1 MKNDDA
7 KLIQEILSGNQE
19 AFTNLV
25 RRYQKQIHAF
35 AWRMMG
41 DFHLAEE
48 ITQDTFLQ
56 AYKKLDTLREPNRF
70 AAWLQAIVE
79 NCCYAYYR
87 KAQLPIT
94 SIDSI
99 PEGEIEKVFYK
110 RYLDEQRE
118 VKATEMRHKVV
129 KHLLNK
135 LPANEHT
142 VITLHYL
149 GEMRCEDI
157 SDFLDVPLN
166 TIKSRLHRARKRLK
180 KEEEIVRKTLGGFE
194 LPNNL
199 TENIMQWIQMNEP
212 GVTASVGT
220 LAITSDRTLYAIM
233 GYKDIYKLP
242 STENEWQ
249 LVNTELLQKETQGD
263 IPIVEHNGT
272 LYTIPSDELFA
283 STDEGKTWNSV
294 GHCPNGF
301 VRELLI
307 AKDMFYL
314 SLNEGIFQS
323 ADKGSSWID
332 INNGLERDLT
342 GNSKIRLLRICQD
355 TLFATSYSKIYR
367 YIAGTW
373 GQLLLPIDV
382 PIHVCSLEVSDN
394 QIYVAVSVD
403 VFGADGIMEN
413 NTEEYYDFT
422 KNSWWVLRSSDNG
435 ESWEDITPS
444 DTTNFMRSLPNIKL
458 LAYGKTLL
466 LVCGDEGLVAR
477 SVDYGNTWNIVE
489 SSGITPKKFSVNSA
503 VAIDENTFYT
513 GGITGIHRSLDGGK
527 TWHRFNSRIECRVD
541 SLVSFNSN
549 ADSQIPDSLYA
560 IVAGSVVKSIDGGSS
575 WTTVEIELDKYT
587 FEIPQRFLLKYADD
601 TPQIVQISVVN
612 GVLYAKG
619 IRRNCETIYYR
630 LNPEKDALVP
640 IEEMPTLSS
649 SKLMW
654 YVFGQAT
661 FPFNSHRLSGQ
672 GILLTFTS
680 TPESDHKPLTSKVI
694 EENPEYGAE
703 CFLKQLEQIQGDHQ
717 LSYEFILEG
726 LYGGFTVSG
735 ETYYMEYNYKLF
747 RWKPGDEEWFDTKI
761 EETCQLSKENMARG
775 IKLATSGETVYVGKR
790 DGHLLQSLDGGD
802 SWNNIT
808 DNLPQ
813 SDLHYKQIVFIGS
826 TVYVATD
833 KGVFNSDD
841 GIVWNALIDKEGNSL
856 IIECLNT
863 TEDTVYGANEKG
875 IFHFQKETGIWEQ
888 IAPEIPDT
896 ITCLVVERDAFS
908 VGTERSG
915 VLRIKRTES

>member
-7 KLIQEILSGNQE
+7 KLIQHILSGNQE

-56 AYKKLDTLREPNRF
+56 AYKKLDTLRDPNRF

-87 KAQLPIT
+87 KTHPPIT
-94 SIDSI
+94 SIESI
-99 PEGEIEKVFYK
+99 PEGEIERLYYK

-118 VKATEMRHKVV
+118 VEATEKRHKVV

-149 GEMRCEDI
+149 GEMRCEEI
-157 SDFLDVPLN
+157 SDFLEVPLN
-166 TIKSRLHRARKRLK
+166 TVKSRLHRARKRLK
-180 KEEEIVRKTLGGFE
+180 KEEEMVRKTLGGFE
-194 LPNNL
+194 LPDNL

-220 LAITSDRTLYAIM
+220 LAITSVRTLYAVM

-242 STENEWQ
+242 SDENEWQ
-249 LVNTELLQKETQGD
+249 LVNTELLQQETQGD
-263 IPIVEHNGT
+263 IPIAEYNGT
-272 LYTIPSDELFA
+272 LYIIPSDELFA
-283 STDEGKTWNSV
+283 STDEGKTWNAV
-294 GHCPNGF
+294 GRCPNGF

-323 ADKGSSWID
+323 VDGGSSWID
-332 INNGLERDLT
+332 INSGLEKDLI
-342 GNSKIRLLRICQD
+342 GNSEIRLLRICQD

-367 YIAGTW
+367 YKAGTW
-373 GQLLLPIDV
+373 GQLMLPIDV

-403 VFGADGIMEN
+403 VFGTDGIMEN

-422 KNSWWVLRSSDNG
+422 KDSWWVLRSSDNG
-435 ESWEDITPS
+435 DSWEDITPS

-458 LAYGKTLL
+458 LANGKTLL
-466 LVCGDEGLVAR
+466 LVCGDEGVVAR
-477 SVDYGNTWNIVE
+477 SVDNGNTWNIVE

-513 GGITGIHRSLDGGK
+513 GGITGIHRSLDGGI

-549 ADSQIPDSLYA
+549 TDTQIPDSLYA
-560 IVAGSVVKSIDGGSS
+560 IVSGSVVKSIDGGSS

-587 FEIPQRFLLKYADD
+587 IEIPQRFLLKYADD
-601 TPQIVQISVVN
+601 TPQIVQISAVD

-619 IRRNCETIYYR
+619 IKRNCETVYFR
-630 LNPEKDALVP
+630 LIPEKDSLVP
-640 IEEMPTLSS
+640 IEGMPPLSS

-654 YVFGQAT
+654 YVFGQVT

-680 TPESDHKPLTSKVI
+680 SPESEHKPLTSEVI
-694 EENPEYGAE
+694 QENPEYGAE
-703 CFLKQLEQIQGDHQ
+703 SFLKQLEEIQGDHQ
-717 LSYEFILEG
+717 LSYELILEG
-726 LYGGFTVSG
+726 LYGGFVVSG
-735 ETYYMEYNYKLF
+735 QTYYMEYNYKLF

-761 EETCQLSKENMARG
+761 EETCELSKENITRG

-790 DGHLLQSLDGGD
+790 DGQLLQSLDGGD

-808 DNLPQ
+808 DDLPQ
-813 SDLHYKQIVFIGS
+813 SVLHYKQIGFNGS
-826 TVYVATD
+826 TVYVMTD
-833 KGVFNSDD
+833 KGVLNSDD
-841 GIVWNALIDKEGNSL
+841 GIVWHTLTDKEGTNL
-856 IIECLNT
+856 IIESIVVT
-863 TEDTVYGANEKG
+863 KDIVYGANEKG
-875 IFHFQKETGIWEQ
+875 IFQFQKAIGIWEQ
-888 IAPEIPDT
+888 IVPEIPDT
-896 ITCLVVERDAFS
+896 ITCLVTDGDTFF

-915 VLRIKRTES
+915 VLRIKRTNS

>member
-35 AWRMMG
+35 AWRMIG

-70 AAWLQAIVE
+70 AAWLQTIVE

-99 PEGEIEKVFYK
+99 PEAEIERVFYK

-118 VKATEMRHKVV
+118 VKATEKRHKVV

-135 LPANEHT
+135 LPANEQT

-157 SDFLDVPLN
+157 SDFLNVPLN

-180 KEEEIVRKTLGGFE
+180 KEEEMVRKTLGGFE
-194 LPNNL
+194 HPDNL

-212 GVTASVGT
+212 GVAASVGT
-220 LAITSDRTLYAIM
+220 LAITSDRTLYAVM

-249 LVNTELLQKETQGD
+249 LVNTDLLQQETHGD
-263 IPIVEHNGT
+263 IPIAEHNGT
-272 LYTIPSDELFA
+272 LYIIPSDKLFA

-294 GHCPNGF
+294 GPCPDGF

-307 AKDMFYL
+307 AKDTFYL
-314 SLNEGIFQS
+314 SLNQGVFQS
-323 ADKGSSWID
+323 LDRGSSWV
-332 INNGLERDLT
+332 NLNKGLEKHLT
-342 GNSKIRLLRICQD
+342 DNSEIRLLRICQD
-355 TLFATSYSKIYR
+355 TLFATSYSQTYR

-373 GQLLLPIDV
+373 GRLMLPLDV

-466 LVCGDEGLVAR
+466 LVCGDEGVVAR

-541 SLVSFNSN
+541 NLVSFNSN

-587 FEIPQRFLLKYADD
+587 IEIPQRFLLKYADD
-601 TPQIVQISVVN
+601 TPQIVQISAVD

-619 IRRNCETIYYR
+619 IKRNCETVYYR
-630 LNPEKDALVP
+630 LIPGKDSLVP
-640 IEEMPTLSS
+640 IEGIPTLNS

-747 RWKPGDEEWFDTKI
+747 RWKPGDEEWIDTKI
-761 EETCQLSKENMARG
+761 EETCQLSKENITQG
-775 IKLATSGETVYVGKR
+775 IKIAASGDIVYVGKR
-790 DGHLLQSLDGGD
+790 DGQLLQSHDGGD
-802 SWNNIT
+802 SWKNIT
-808 DNLPQ
+808 DDLPQ
-813 SDLHYKQIVFIGS
+813 SALHYKQIGFNAS

-841 GIVWNALIDKEGNSL
+841 GIVWNALTDKDGTNL
-856 IIECLNT
+856 IIESIVA
-863 TEDTVYGANEKG
+863 TEDIVYGANEKG
-875 IFHFQKETGIWEQ
+875 IFQFQKEIGIWEQ
-888 IAPEIPDT
+888 IVPEIPDT
-896 ITCLVVERDAFS
+896 ITCLVAEDSTFF

-915 VLRIKRTES
+915 VLCIKRSES

>member
-25 RRYQKQIHAF
+25 RIYQKQIHAF

-87 KAQLPIT
+87 KTHPPIT

-99 PEGEIEKVFYK
+99 PEAEIERLYYK

-118 VKATEMRHKVV
+118 VKATEKRHKVV

-135 LPANEHT
+135 LPENEHT

-157 SDFLDVPLN
+157 SDFLNVPLN

-180 KEEEIVRKTLGGFE
+180 KEEEMVRKTLGGFE
-194 LPNNL
+194 LPDNL
-199 TENIMQWIQMNEP
+199 TEDIMQWIQMNEP
-212 GVTASVGT
+212 GVAASVGT
-220 LAITSDRTLYAIM
+220 LAITSDRSLYAVM

-249 LVNTELLQKETQGD
+249 LVNTDLLQQETHGD
-263 IPIVEHNGT
+263 IPIAEHNGT
-272 LYTIPSDELFA
+272 LYIIPSDELFA

-294 GHCPNGF
+294 GPCPDGF

-307 AKDMFYL
+307 AEDIFYL
-314 SLNEGIFQS
+314 SLNQGVFQS
-323 ADKGSSWID
+323 VDGGSSWID
-332 INNGLERDLT
+332 INKGLENHLT
-342 GNSKIRLLRICQD
+342 GNSAIRLLRVCQD
-355 TLFATSYSKIYR
+355 TLFATSYSNLYR
-367 YIAGTW
+367 FIGGTW
-373 GQLLLPIDV
+373 EQILLPIDV
-382 PIHVCSLEVSDN
+382 PVHICSLEVSDN
-394 QIYVAVSVD
+394 HIYIAVSVD
-403 VFGADGIMEN
+403 IFGTDGIMGN
-413 NTEEYYDFT
+413 NTEEYHDFT
-422 KNSWWVLRSSDNG
+422 KDSWWVLRSSDNG
-435 ESWEDITPS
+435 DSWEDITPS

-458 LAYGKTLL
+458 LTYGKTLL
-466 LVCGDEGLVAR
+466 LVCGDEGIVAR
-477 SVDYGNTWNIVE
+477 SVDYGNTWNSVK

-541 SLVSFNSN
+541 SLVSFKPN
-549 ADSQIPDSLYA
+549 ADSQNPESLYA

-587 FEIPQRFLLKYADD
+587 IEIPQRFLLKYADD
-601 TPQIVQISVVN
+601 TPQIVQISAVDD
-612 GVLYAKG
+612 VLYAKG

-630 LNPEKDALVP
+630 LLPEKDALVP
-640 IEEMPTLSS
+640 VEEMPTLSS

-694 EENPEYGAE
+694 QENPEYGAE

-717 LSYEFILEG
+717 LSCELILEG
-726 LYGGFTVSG
+726 LYGGFAVSG

-747 RWKPGDEEWFDTKI
+747 RWKHGDEEWFDTKV
-761 EETCQLSKENMARG
+761 EETCQLSRENITRG

-813 SDLHYKQIVFIGS
+813 SVLHYKQIVFNGS

-841 GIVWNALIDKEGNSL
+841 GIVWHALTDKEGNSL
-856 IIECLNT
+856 IIESLDT
-863 TEDTVYGANEKG
+863 TEDIVYGANEKG

-888 IAPEIPDT
+888 IVPEIPDT
-896 ITCLVVERDAFS
+896 ITCLVVEGDAFS

>member
-7 KLIQEILSGNQE
+7 KLIRQILSGNQD

-25 RRYQKQIHAF
+25 KRYQKQIHAF

-87 KAQLPIT
+87 KTHPPIT
-94 SIDSI
+94 SIESI
-99 PEGEIEKVFYK
+99 PEGEIERLYYR

-118 VKATEMRHKVV
+118 VIATERRHKVV
-129 KHLLNK
+129 KHLLKK

-149 GEMRCEDI
+149 GEMCCEDI
-157 SDFLDVPLN
+157 SEFLEVPLN

-180 KEEEIVRKTLGGFE
+180 KEEEMVRKTLGGFE
-194 LPNNL
+194 LPSNL

-212 GVTASVGT
+212 GVAASVGT
-220 LAITSDRTLYAIM
+220 LAITSDRTLYAVM

-249 LVNTELLQKETQGD
+249 LVNTDLLQQETHGE
-263 IPIVEHNGT
+263 IPIAEHNGT
-272 LYTIPSDELFA
+272 LYIIPSNELFT

-294 GHCPNGF
+294 GPCPNGF

-307 AKDMFYL
+307 AENVFYL
-314 SLNEGIFQS
+314 SLNQGVFQS
-323 ADKGSSWID
+323 VDGGSSWID
-332 INNGLERDLT
+332 INNGLEEHLT
-342 GNSKIRLLRICQD
+342 GNSEIRLLRISQD
-355 TLFATSYSKIYR
+355 TLFATSYSDIYR
-367 YIAGTW
+367 FIGETW
-373 GQLLLPIDV
+373 EQLLLPIDV

-403 VFGADGIMEN
+403 IFGIHGIIEK

-422 KNSWWVLRSSDNG
+422 KDSWWILRSSDNG
-435 ESWEDITPS
+435 DSWEDITPS
-444 DTTNFMRSLPNIKL
+444 YTTNFMRSTPNIKL

-466 LVCGDEGLVAR
+466 LVSGDEGVVVR
-477 SVDYGNTWNIVE
+477 SVDYGNTWSSVE

-541 SLVSFNSN
+541 SLVSFKSN
-549 ADSQIPDSLYA
+549 TDSQIPDSLYA

-575 WTTVEIELDKYT
+575 WTTVVIELDKYT
-587 FEIPQRFLLKYADD
+587 IEIPQRFLLKYTDD
-601 TPQIVQISVVN
+601 TPQIVQISAVN

-619 IRRNCETIYYR
+619 IRRNCETVYYR
-630 LNPEKDALVP
+630 LIPEKDSLVP
-640 IEEMPTLSS
+640 IEGMPTLSS

-654 YVFGQAT
+654 YVFGQVT

-672 GILLTFTS
+672 DILLTFS
-680 TPESDHKPLTSKVI
+680 SAPESDHKPLTSKVI
-694 EENPEYGAE
+694 QENPEFGAE

-717 LSYEFILEG
+717 LSYELILEG
-726 LYGGFTVSG
+726 LYGNFAVSG
-735 ETYYMEYNYKLF
+735 ETYYIEYNYKLF
-747 RWKPGDEEWFDTKI
+747 RWNPGDTEWFDTKI
-761 EETCQLSKENMARG
+761 EETCQLSRANMVLG
-775 IKLATSGETVYVGKR
+775 FKFATSGETIYVGKR
-790 DGHLLQSLDGGD
+790 DGHLLQSLDRGD

-808 DNLPQ
+808 GNLPQ
-813 SDLHYKQIVFIGS
+813 SVLHYKQIVFTDS

-841 GIVWNALIDKEGNSL
+841 GIVWRTITDKEDTSL
-856 IIECLNT
+856 IIECLDA
-863 TEDTVYGANEKG
+863 TENTVYGANEKG
-875 IFHFQKETGIWEQ
+875 IFYFQKEIGIWEQ
-888 IAPEIPDT
+888 IVPEIPDT
-896 ITCLVVERDAFS
+896 ITCLVVKSDTFY
-908 VGTERSG
+908 VGSERSG
-915 VLRIKRTES
+915 VLRINRTES